1 MGQLLWLMPD
11 GRESVVS
18 AVNRN
23 PSVCSGDW
31 LSLTMASWYFYRLV
45 KKKKKGSSYEFLKI
59 CQSQVFLFA
68 NIHQNQDQN
77 QGL

>member
-45 KKKKKGSSYEFLKI
+45 KKKKKAVLMNF
-59 CQSQVFLFA
+59 
-68 NIHQNQDQN
+68 
-77 QGL
+77 